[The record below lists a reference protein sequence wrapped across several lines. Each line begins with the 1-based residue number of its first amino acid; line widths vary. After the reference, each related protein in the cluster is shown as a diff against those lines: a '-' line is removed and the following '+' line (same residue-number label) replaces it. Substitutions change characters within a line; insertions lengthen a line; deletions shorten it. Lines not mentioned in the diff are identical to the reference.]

1 MAGGGSLRR
10 GKVDWL
16 RWELGRVALHVLL
29 KSLHITWEL
38 GYQLESS
45 NRGETEQV
53 WFWKVLP
60 GCCR

>member
-29 KSLHITWEL
+29 KSLHYL
-38 GYQLESS
+38 GAGAPAGKFQ
-45 NRGETEQV
+45 
-53 WFWKVLP
+53 
-60 GCCR
+60 